1 MEAPVQDDHAQSTR
15 GSQAPSMPAQVI
27 QRALTRKD
35 VWTVARRTVW
45 MVLGIVVAIWLVFE
59 LTSVLTIVLIS
70 LILATG
76 LRPLVEWLYAL
87 HVPRPLALLLIYL
100 AFVAALVGLGILIV
114 PTLLA
119 GLGAVVAGAPAAAA
133 AIQAD
138 LRALEQ
144 QNSFLGPILNPLTQ
158 QLPNLASQ
166 IGVIAGQVLGVAAF
180 ALNAASGLL
189 TVVLVLL
196 LTFYLVTDGPRIHNY
211 ALSFVAP
218 EYRERLRRV
227 STAMGRRMGGWL
239 LGQLVLS
246 TVVGLVTY
254 IVLWL
259 LGVEGALILA
269 VVAAIAVIIPII
281 GPFLA
286 LVPPVLV
293 ALTQSPLL
301 ALLTFI
307 ILFVFQQVE
316 MNILGPLIF
325 QRTVNI
331 HPAAVLLA
339 LLIGGALLGAV
350 GALIAVPVAAAIS
363 VALDEWRY
371 PDTPPAAT
379 GALADQADVS
389 SARAAPDVGA
399 NDGGTGADGAAS
411 AGGTPS
417 TEAVTDQPHETP
429 EV

>member
-1 MEAPVQDDHAQSTR
+1 MGAPVQDQPQQPEQPEQRVPDQADGRAAAAR
-15 GSQAPSMPAQVI
+15 GLSRQDLWS
-27 QRALTRKD
+27 
-35 VWTVARRTVW
+35 VAKRTVLL
-45 MVLGIVVAIWLVFE
+45 VLAIVVAVWLIFT
-59 LTSVLTIVLIS
+59 LRSVLTIVLIS

-76 LRPLVEWLYAL
+76 LRPLVDWLYRHRMPRAL
-87 HVPRPLALLLIYL
+87 AVLLIYL
-100 AFVAALVGLGILIV
+100 GFVVVLVGLGFLIV
-114 PTLLA
+114 PSLVA
-119 GLGAVVAGAPAAAA
+119 GLVAVVSGAPAAAQQ
-133 AIQAD
+133 IQAD
-138 LRALEQ
+138 LQALAQ
-144 QNSFLGPILNPLTQ
+144 QNSFLAPVIGPLTQ
-158 QLPNLASQ
+158 NVPNVASQ
-166 IGVIAGQVLGVAAF
+166 IGAIAGEALGVAAF

-189 TVVLVLL
+189 TIILILL

-211 ALSFVAP
+211 LLSFVAP
-218 EYRERLRRV
+218 SQRERVRHV
-227 STAMGRRMGGWL
+227 TVAMGTRMGGWL

-246 TVVGLVTY
+246 TVVGVATY
-254 IVLWL
+254 AVLYF

-307 ILFVFQQVE
+307 ILFVLQQIE

-325 QRTVNI
+325 QRTVKI

-339 LLIGGALLGAV
+339 LLIGGALLGAA

-371 PDTPPAAT
+371 PATPPIAVEPA
-379 GALADQADVS
+379 ADQL
-389 SARAAPDVGA
+389 GA
-399 NDGGTGADGAAS
+399 STPASADGADT
-411 AGGTPS
+411 AG
-417 TEAVTDQPHETP
+417 EADDADVVNSP
-429 EV
+429 E